1 MGRFKIKKQDT
12 FIDMTPMSDVMVLL
26 LTFFM
31 LTATFVKDEPVKVN
45 VPGSVAEI
53 KIPEANLLTI
63 FVDTRGKV
71 FISMDTPETQRA
83 MIEQLIREDVGFSLN
98 PKQLDELSKVPT
110 FGTPLN
116 TIAGWLELESAQR
129 TEILLKNPEAGI
141 PLAEYQ
147 EDGSKIG
154 DDQLKLWVQAARK
167 ANGKNM
173 GIAIKA
179 DSKTPYASIK
189 KVMDSLRDV
198 DENRYNL
205 ITTLKSG
212 E

>member
-53 KIPEANLLTI
+53 KIPEHNLLTI

-71 FISMDTPETQRA
+71 FLCMDSPETQRA
-83 MIEQLIREDVGFSLN
+83 MAEEMIRGEYLTLN
-98 PKQLDELSKVPT
+98 PKQLDEFSKLPT

-116 TIAGWLELESAQR
+116 TIAGWLDLEAAHR
-129 TEILLKNPEAGI
+129 TEILLKNSDAGI

-147 EDGSKIG
+147 EDGGTIG
-154 DDQLKLWVQAARK
+154 DDQLKLWVAAARK

>member
-45 VPGSVAEI
+45 TPGSVSEI
-53 KIPEANLLTI
+53 KIPENNLLTI
-63 FVDTRGKV
+63 FVNREGKV
-71 FISMDTPETQRA
+71 FLCMDTPETQRA
-83 MIEQLIREDVGFSLN
+83 MAEQMIRDEYLTLT
-98 PKQLDELSKVPT
+98 PAQLDEFSKCPT

-116 TIAGWLELESAQR
+116 LLTAWLAQEPAMR
-129 TEILLKNPEAGI
+129 TELLLKDAQAGI
-141 PLAEYQ
+141 PLPETQ
-147 EDGSKIG
+147 EDGTELG
-154 DDQLKLWVQAARK
+154 FNELKLWVAAARK

-173 GIAIKA
+173 GLAIKA
-179 DSKTPYASIK
+179 DQKTPYSAIK

-205 ITTLKSG
+205 ITSLKA
-212 E
+212 EE

>member
-53 KIPEANLLTI
+53 KIPENNLLTI

-116 TIAGWLELESAQR
+116 TIAGWLELESAHR

-154 DDQLKLWVQAARK
+154 DDQLKLWVAAARK

>member
-53 KIPEANLLTI
+53 KIPEHNLLTI

-71 FISMDTPETQRA
+71 FLCMDSPETQRA
-83 MIEQLIREDVGFSLN
+83 MAEEMIRGEYLTLN
-98 PKQLDELSKVPT
+98 PKQLDEFSKLPT

-116 TIAGWLELESAQR
+116 TIAGWLDLEAAHR
-129 TEILLKNPEAGI
+129 TEILLKNSDAGI

-147 EDGSKIG
+147 EDGGTIG
-154 DDQLKLWVQAARK
+154 DDQLKLWVAAARK

-205 ITTLKSG
+205 ITSLKA
-212 E
+212 EE

>member
-53 KIPEANLLTI
+53 KIPENNLLTI

-83 MIEQLIREDVGFSLN
+83 MIEEMIRGEYLTLN
-98 PKQLDELSKVPT
+98 PKQLDELSKAPT

-116 TIAGWLELESAQR
+116 TIAGWLDLEAAKR
-129 TEILLKNPEAGI
+129 TEVLLKDPAAGV

-154 DDQLKLWVQAARK
+154 DDQLKLWVAAARK

>member
-53 KIPEANLLTI
+53 KIPEHNLLTI

-71 FISMDTPETQRA
+71 FLCMDSPETQRA
-83 MIEQLIREDVGFSLN
+83 MAEEMIRGEYLTLN
-98 PKQLDELSKVPT
+98 PKQLDEFSKLPT

-116 TIAGWLELESAQR
+116 TIAGWLDLEAAHR
-129 TEILLKNPEAGI
+129 TEILLKNSDAGI

-147 EDGSKIG
+147 EDGGTIG
-154 DDQLKLWVQAARK
+154 DDQLKLWVAAARK

-179 DSKTPYASIK
+179 DAKTPYASIK

>member
-1 MGRFKIKKQDT
+1 
-12 FIDMTPMSDVMVLL
+12 
-26 LTFFM
+26 
-31 LTATFVKDEPVKVN
+31 
-45 VPGSVAEI
+45 
-53 KIPEANLLTI
+53 
-63 FVDTRGKV
+63 
-71 FISMDTPETQRA
+71 
-83 MIEQLIREDVGFSLN
+83 
-98 PKQLDELSKVPT
+98 
-110 FGTPLN
+110 
-116 TIAGWLELESAQR
+116 
-129 TEILLKNPEAGI
+129 LKNPEAGVH
-141 PLAEYQ
+141 LAEYQ

-154 DDQLKLWVQAARK
+154 DDQLKLWVAAARK

>member
-53 KIPEANLLTI
+53 KIPEHNLLTI

-71 FISMDTPETQRA
+71 FLCMDSPETQRA
-83 MIEQLIREDVGFSLN
+83 MAEEMIRGEYLTLN
-98 PKQLDELSKVPT
+98 PKQLDEFSKLPT

-116 TIAGWLELESAQR
+116 TIAGWLDLEAAHR
-129 TEILLKNPEAGI
+129 TEILLKNSDAGI

-147 EDGSKIG
+147 EDGGTIG
-154 DDQLKLWVQAARK
+154 DDQLKLWVAAARK

-179 DSKTPYASIK
+179 DSKTPYASLK

>member
-53 KIPEANLLTI
+53 KIPEHNLLTI

-71 FISMDTPETQRA
+71 FLCMDSPETQRA
-83 MIEQLIREDVGFSLN
+83 MAEEMIRGEYLTLN
-98 PKQLDELSKVPT
+98 PKQLDEFSKLPT

-116 TIAGWLELESAQR
+116 TIAGWLDLEAAHR
-129 TEILLKNPEAGI
+129 TEILLKNSDAGI

-147 EDGSKIG
+147 EDGGTIG
-154 DDQLKLWVQAARK
+154 DDQLKLWVAAART

-179 DSKTPYASIK
+179 DSKTPYAFIK

>member
-53 KIPEANLLTI
+53 KIPEHNLLTI

-71 FISMDTPETQRA
+71 FLCMDSPETQRA
-83 MIEQLIREDVGFSLN
+83 MAEEMIRGEYLTLN
-98 PKQLDELSKVPT
+98 PKQLDEFSKLPT

-116 TIAGWLELESAQR
+116 TIAGWLDLEAAKR
-129 TEILLKNPEAGI
+129 TEVLLKDPAAGV

-154 DDQLKLWVQAARK
+154 DDQLKLWVAAARK

-179 DSKTPYASIK
+179 DSRTPYASIK

>member
-53 KIPEANLLTI
+53 KIPETNLLTI
-63 FVDTRGKV
+63 FVDTKGKV
-71 FISMDTPETQRA
+71 FLCMDAPETQRA
-83 MIEQLIREDVGFSLN
+83 MAEQMIRDEYLSLN
-98 PKQLDELSKVPT
+98 PKQLDEFSKLAT

-116 TIAGWLELESAQR
+116 TIAGWLDLEPNKR
-129 TEILLKNPEAGI
+129 NEVLLKSSEAGI
-141 PLAEYQ
+141 PLPEYQ
-147 EDGSKIG
+147 EDGTAIG
-154 DDQLKLWVQAARK
+154 DDQLKLWVAAARK

-205 ITTLKSG
+205 ITTLKAG